1 MPSVPVNS
9 LTLVLYVAVAL
20 LPGGI
25 LGPGRAGSGRWVRLL
40 AAVLVGGST
49 GALLGPATLE
59 SGYPLPQ
66 AVLGLCG
73 ATVLLAEGVAGRG
86 GPWAG
91 WIAVFVYL
99 ATVARDFQDR
109 TGETIPAAG
118 WIIVAVVAGLLAL
131 TGQRLWRGIW
141 RTGRGEPLPPEG
153 TTANPQGGEEHAAA

>member
-20 LPGGI
+20 LPGWI

-40 AAVLVGGST
+40 AAMLAGGST

-59 SGYPLPQ
+59 SGYPLPP
-66 AVLGLCG
+66 AILGLCG
-73 ATVLLAEGVAGRG
+73 ATVLLAEGIAGRG

-91 WIAVFVYL
+91 WIALFAYL

-118 WIIVAVVAGLLAL
+118 WIVVAVVAGLLAL
-131 TGQRLWRGIW
+131 AGQSLWRGIW
-141 RTGRGEPLPPEG
+141 RLGRAEG
-153 TTANPQGGEEHAAA
+153 TTASPGGEQKRAEA